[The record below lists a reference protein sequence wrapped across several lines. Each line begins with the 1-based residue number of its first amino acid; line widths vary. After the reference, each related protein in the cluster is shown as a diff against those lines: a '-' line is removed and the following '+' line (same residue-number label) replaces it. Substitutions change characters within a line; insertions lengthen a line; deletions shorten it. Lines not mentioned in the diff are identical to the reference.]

1 MTHIHC
7 RCDHLTKFAGFVAPN
22 PLNIAEALSANVLEN
37 PSGMVLVLAVFG
49 LYLFGIL
56 FARKADRRD
65 LQKAGVGILPGHTLN
80 PRKECQ
86 YVITVYT
93 GFRGNAG
100 TTAEVTIVLGGLNN
114 ESTPFKL
121 RDEKRVLFEKGSVDS
136 FLLSTEEPLG
146 ELSHLRVWHNNKG
159 YSPGWFLSQI
169 VVSNR
174 ARNDTTYFL
183 CNRWLSVEEDD
194 GKVHRIIPRAVPE
207 DLKKFRN
214 LFLAKS
220 ARDMNDGHMW
230 FSVVGRPA
238 RSPFT
243 RVQRLSCC
251 LTLLYSTML
260 TNIMFFG
267 RGDDFEPPE
276 PIRFAGVEIEPP
288 ISLPQIM
295 IGVQSAAIILPVN
308 VLIAFLFR
316 NSGAKKTDKKAQ
328 KDGTEGR
335 RKAKSS
341 LPWWTAYIGWLL
353 VWSASFVAAFFTVLY
368 TLSFGR
374 AKAEAWLVT
383 FLTSFVTD
391 LFLMQPFKLLLC
403 HQNEMAEL
411 RAYTGSD

>member
-1 MTHIHC
+1 MLIVAALFLQVGPLTNMTHIHC
-7 RCDHLTKFAGFVAPN
+7 RCDHLTKFAGFVPPN
-22 PLNIAEALSANVLEN
+22 PLNIAQALSANVLEN

-100 TTAEVTIVLGGLNN
+100 TTAEVVTIVLGGLNN
-114 ESTPFKL
+114 ESFPFKL

-159 YSPGWFLSQI
+159 YSPGWFLSQ
-169 VVSNR
+169 VVVTNR
-174 ARNDTTYFL
+174 AGKDTTYFL

-220 ARDMNDGHMW
+220 AR
-230 FSVVGRPA
+230 
-238 RSPFT
+238 
-243 RVQRLSCC
+243 
-251 LTLLYSTML
+251 
-260 TNIMFFG
+260 
-267 RGDDFEPPE
+267 
-276 PIRFAGVEIEPP
+276 
-288 ISLPQIM
+288 
-295 IGVQSAAIILPVN
+295 
-308 VLIAFLFR
+308 
-316 NSGAKKTDKKAQ
+316 
-328 KDGTEGR
+328 
-335 RKAKSS
+335 
-341 LPWWTAYIGWLL
+341 
-353 VWSASFVAAFFTVLY
+353 
-368 TLSFGR
+368 
-374 AKAEAWLVT
+374 
-383 FLTSFVTD
+383 
-391 LFLMQPFKLLLC
+391 
-403 HQNEMAEL
+403 
-411 RAYTGSD
+411 